1 MDSKALSRRLDALQQ
16 IADKSKP
23 CTVIVTFKNGSSTTT
38 DPGGAIDILRV
49 RGPSGEIAGFSSDNS
64 TFGPWAQLM
73 TILLR
78 PRANR
83 EVSDFE

>member
-1 MDSKALSRRLDALQQ
+1 MDKAILRRLETLQAF
-16 IADKSKP
+16 ADRQSP
-23 CTVIVTFKNGSSTTT
+23 TVVTVHFTNGTAAVTT
-38 DPGGAIDILRV
+38 PGGALDAFRA

-73 TILLR
+73 TILLH